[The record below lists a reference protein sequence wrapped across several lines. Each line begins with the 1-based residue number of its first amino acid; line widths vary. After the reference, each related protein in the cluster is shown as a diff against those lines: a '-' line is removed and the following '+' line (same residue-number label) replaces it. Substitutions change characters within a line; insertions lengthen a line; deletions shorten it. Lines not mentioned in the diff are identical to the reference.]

1 MPTIA
6 PGLKGC
12 VHALDDLSGLASI
25 AERCQQLEG
34 LNVQSVYV
42 ENQSAFFDI
51 LIQIRKL
58 SYLAVDLFSLPV
70 DGQRSN
76 GTLENILSL
85 EVEVYGGN
93 NTNDNLSALGQLIP
107 KNLVDQV

>member
-1 MPTIA
+1 MFGNNTQITSESLDEIA
-6 PGLKGC
+6 YNCPRLKFLCLKGC

-25 AERCQQLEG
+25 AERCQQLER

-70 DGQRSN
+70 DGQR
-76 GTLENILSL
+76 
-85 EVEVYGGN
+85 
-93 NTNDNLSALGQLIP
+93 
-107 KNLVDQV
+107 